1 MSTVPAAASSNE
13 FVDFWNDVLVPKFIK
28 YRHILVG
35 GLTHHSEKIFPTLE
49 ISEGDKAVDVGCGFG
64 DTAIQIAKRVGPEGS
79 VLGMDCCKA
88 FLEFARADAKAA
100 GISNVTFVEGD
111 VQGYPF
117 EPVHDFCFSRFRHPV
132 LRESGCRAQE
142 YAHLAQAGRHHDH
155 DCLADHRRQSLARHA
170 EAGHSPAPAASR

>member
-88 FLEFARADAKAA
+88 FLEFARADAEAA
-100 GISNVTFVEGD
+100 GISNVTFV
-111 VQGYPF
+111 
-117 EPVHDFCFSRFRHPV
+117 
-132 LRESGCRAQE
+132 
-142 YAHLAQAGRHHDH
+142 
-155 DCLADHRRQSLARHA
+155 
-170 EAGHSPAPAASR
+170 